1 MKVYRIDGVDFGL
14 TPRNAFNLTH
24 EGRNVTYIE
33 YFRQKYGYAIKNDK
47 QPLVR
52 VISKVPKYSTL
63 KDRTDQTIYLIPE
76 MLTLTGLSDAQKSD
90 FKIMKSLDPF
100 TKMTPQRRMQDSCK
114 IINRIRD
121 QEQLMFDVNDEPK

>member
-1 MKVYRIDGVDFGL
+1 V
-14 TPRNAFNLTH
+14 
-24 EGRNVTYIE
+24 
-33 YFRQKYGYAIKNDK
+33 IKNDK

-63 KDRTDQTIYLIPE
+63 KDRTDQTIYLVPE

-90 FKIMKSLDPF
+90 FRIMKSLDPY

-121 QEQLMFDVNDEPK
+121 QG